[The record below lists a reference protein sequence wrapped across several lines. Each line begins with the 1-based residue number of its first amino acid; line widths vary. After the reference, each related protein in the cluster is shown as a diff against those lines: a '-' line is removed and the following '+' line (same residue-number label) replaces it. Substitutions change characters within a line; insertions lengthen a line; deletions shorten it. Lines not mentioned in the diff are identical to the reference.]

1 MFWKISYK
9 IWIVP
14 FDWREEKF
22 GIFCKFSRRK
32 VITSFFSFSFSF
44 SRNLMEDGSLE
55 RFEIFGEIW
64 KEIIC
69 LGFRNEEIRIWT
81 CSIRRCLSVCYRDVL
96 SICEFEII
104 ENRWLRK
111 TLAGN
116 LKAKNLGERE
126 LLKSLVCSWRLNFLR
141 KGLRSGGFTVV
152 KKFLWIYY
160 VNCMTPF
167 QISLTL

>member
-32 VITSFFSFSFSF
+32 RSLHPFFPFP
-44 SRNLMEDGSLE
+44 RNLMEDGSLE

-81 CSIRRCLSVCYRDVL
+81 CSIRCCLSVCYRDVL
-96 SICEFEII
+96 SICELEID
-104 ENRWLRK
+104 RWLRK